1 MRARRRFHLR
11 GGWCAVGL
19 IVPVGWA
26 CGGGPDRD
34 SDIPVFEMVMDGIG
48 LETEFT
54 AEDSLTIRR
63 LENGEGP
70 VRVRMVMCGEVLVDE
85 IVSDIAEF
93 SEVMQR
99 GNLELFE
106 DTDDWSEEPLA
117 EVQAMDQDS
126 IVAAWEASWE
136 AMTPAERDE
145 FNASMERLMPMLD
158 EFLQDEPD
166 PETMEENLATLRS
179 MYPDTREL
187 QCEAWRKMRA
197 ELREKD
203 GETREG
209 RGERGSG

>member
-1 MRARRRFHLR
+1 M
-11 GGWCAVGL
+11 VGL

-26 CGGGPDRD
+26 CAGGAPPEP
-34 SDIPVFEMVMDGIG
+34 DIPVLEMAMDAIG
-48 LETEFT
+48 LEHEFT
-54 AEDSLTIRR
+54 AEDSLTIQR

-70 VRVRMVMCGEVLVDE
+70 VRIRMVMCDEVLVDE
-85 IVSDIAEF
+85 IVSDSDEF

-99 GNLELFE
+99 RTLELFE
-106 DTDDWSEEPLA
+106 DADDWSEELLA

-145 FNASMERLMPMLD
+145 FDASMERLMPMLD

-179 MYPDTREL
+179 MYPNL
-187 QCEAWRKMRA
+187 QDSFCEEWRKMRA
-197 ELREKD
+197 ELRERA
-203 GETREG
+203 GEPGEG
-209 RGERGSG
+209 RGDQGSG